1 MGSNYDNFCQLFWNI
16 FREHSLMLA
25 NLHPYFIA
33 GLGGILIGLASWLLW
48 WGLGRIA
55 GISGIASETI
65 GAPFNPDTWRWA
77 FLAGLIVG
85 GCLLGQGLEIPT
97 LPTRPLYLLIPAGLL
112 VGIGT
117 VWGSGC
123 TSGHGVCGLGRLS
136 LRSLVSVGIF
146 MATGM
151 MAVTLMR
158 GAA

>member
-1 MGSNYDNFCQLFWNI
+1 
-16 FREHSLMLA
+16 MLA
-25 NLHPYFIA
+25 NLHPYLMA

-55 GISGIASETI
+55 GISSIAAETI
-65 GAPFNPDTWRWA
+65 VAPTHSDTWRWA

-85 GCLLGQGLEIPT
+85 GCLLGQGLEIPSI
-97 LPTRPLYLLIPAGLL
+97 PPRPLYLLIPAGLL

-117 VWGSGC
+117 VWGNGC

-136 LRSLVSVGIF
+136 VRSLAAVGVF

-151 MAVTLMR
+151 LVVTLMR

>member
-1 MGSNYDNFCQLFWNI
+1 
-16 FREHSLMLA
+16 MLA
-25 NLHPYFIA
+25 NLHPYLMA

-55 GISGIASETI
+55 GISSIAAETI
-65 GAPFNPDTWRWA
+65 VAPTHSDTWRWA

-85 GCLLGQGLEIPT
+85 GCLLGQGLEIPSI
-97 LPTRPLYLLIPAGLL
+97 PPRPLYLLIPAGLL

-117 VWGSGC
+117 VWGNGC

-136 LRSLVSVGIF
+136 VRSVAAVGVF

-151 MAVTLMR
+151 LAVTLMR

>member
-1 MGSNYDNFCQLFWNI
+1 
-16 FREHSLMLA
+16 MLV
-25 NLHPYFIA
+25 NLHLYFVA

-55 GISGIASETI
+55 GISGIASETMA
-65 GAPFNPDTWRWA
+65 APMQPDTWRWA
-77 FLAGLIVG
+77 FLAGLIIG

-136 LRSLVSVGIF
+136 VRSFASVGIF

-151 MAVTLMR
+151 VAVTLMR
-158 GAA
+158 GAV

>member
-1 MGSNYDNFCQLFWNI
+1 LPAFLEQ
-16 FREHSLMLA
+16 FREHSLMLD
-25 NLHPYFIA
+25 NFHPYFIA

-55 GISGIASETI
+55 GISGIASETMA
-65 GAPFNPDTWRWA
+65 APTQPDTWRWA
-77 FLAGLIVG
+77 FLAGLIIG

-97 LPTRPLYLLIPAGLL
+97 LPTRHLYLLIPAGLL
-112 VGIGT
+112 VGIVT

-136 LRSLVSVGIF
+136 VRSLVSVGVF

-151 MAVTLMR
+151 VAVTLMR
-158 GAA
+158 GAV

>member
-1 MGSNYDNFCQLFWNI
+1 MLSNF
-16 FREHSLMLA
+16 
-25 NLHPYFIA
+25 HPYLTA

-55 GISGIASETI
+55 GISGITSETI
-65 GAPFNPDTWRWA
+65 SSPTHPDTWRWA
-77 FLAGLIVG
+77 FLAGLILG
-85 GCLLGQGLEIPT
+85 GCLLGQGLEVPT
-97 LPTRPLYLLIPAGLL
+97 LSTRPLYLLIPAGLL
-112 VGIGT
+112 VGFGT

-136 LRSLVSVGIF
+136 VRSLVAVGVF

-151 MAVTLMR
+151 LAVTLMR

>member
-1 MGSNYDNFCQLFWNI
+1 
-16 FREHSLMLA
+16 MLA
-25 NLHPYFIA
+25 DLHPYFTA
-33 GLGGILIGLASWLLW
+33 GLGGIFIGLASCLLW

-55 GISGIASETI
+55 GISGITSETMV
-65 GAPFNPDTWRWA
+65 APTHPDTWRWA
-77 FLAGLIVG
+77 FLAGLILG

-97 LPTRPLYLLIPAGLL
+97 IPTRPLYLLIPAGLL

-136 LRSLVSVGIF
+136 ARSLVAVGVF

-151 MAVTLMR
+151 LAVTLMR

>member
-1 MGSNYDNFCQLFWNI
+1 
-16 FREHSLMLA
+16 MLA
-25 NLHPYFIA
+25 NLHPYLTA
-33 GLGGILIGLASWLLW
+33 ALGGVLIGLASWLMW
-48 WGLGRIA
+48 WGMGRIA
-55 GISGIASETI
+55 GISSITAEVLSEPTQ
-65 GAPFNPDTWRWA
+65 PDTWRWA

-97 LPTRPLYLLIPAGLL
+97 LPTRPLTLLIPAGLL
-112 VGIGT
+112 VGFGT

-136 LRSLVSVGIF
+136 LRSLVAVGVF

-151 MAVTLMR
+151 VTVTLMR

>member
-1 MGSNYDNFCQLFWNI
+1 
-16 FREHSLMLA
+16 MLA
-25 NLHPYFIA
+25 NLHPYFTA

-55 GISGIASETI
+55 GISSIAAETI
-65 GAPFNPDTWRWA
+65 VAPTYSDTWRWA

-85 GCLLGQGLEIPT
+85 GCLLGQGLEIPSI
-97 LPTRPLYLLIPAGLL
+97 PPRPLYLLIPAGLL

-117 VWGSGC
+117 VWGNGC

-136 LRSLVSVGIF
+136 VRSLAAVGVF

-151 MAVTLMR
+151 LAVTLMR